1 VPKIRSNTQPVLDI
15 QRQSLADGEHFCSL
29 SNADLRALYD
39 SFMTAQ
45 DWHAP
50 SSNMIV
56 RSNLDLCLANGQV
69 ILKAKV
75 GVNHAKTMQSLV
87 MGWIAKE
94 QDSSSDGN
102 NISPRWVFGSRQ
114 VRSEDLVPQVRDA
127 MVKLQKLGL
136 GFGSCLLID
145 ATPCASSLVLMW
157 AAWALG
163 SVVAPVRSPY
173 RGTFLKNIANLT
185 NPKVFAYQVPEQL
198 LDLPHSIAFVKIPK
212 DLEQLSESLEDSVR
226 THCADLISE
235 SLLEIHAQP
244 QKVAAGVD
252 DPAFMVMSSGSTG
265 QPKVVQLSQRICL
278 AIGDSFA
285 KHIDLQSTDIAMTC
299 IDLSTPGGMRW
310 SAILPLSAGSS
321 VVVPDL
327 ETHNHPI
334 SWGELIVREKVNHL
348 SLVPSNLRSLLVGQR
363 YVDASEWKTVRIIHS
378 GSGMLDADTW
388 ARSTKLL
395 GCRIVD
401 NYGFNESG
409 GALIL
414 PNIQRGES
422 LSGVGGYP
430 FDMLAQVVDDSDTPC
445 VAGQEG
451 WIRVYGERCL
461 LRYLGDDPKI
471 KDEFGWV
478 KPGDRAV
485 VNHEGAIKIL
495 GRGQDVIKN
504 REGEIVY
511 LAQIDA
517 WLQAQKGI
525 NESVTFRIDAEPN
538 GIDRVISFISC
549 NVDFEAPFIQE
560 PLLDG
565 LADSLGTAARPHQI
579 LVLDSLPKLPNLKPD
594 RACLKEYY
602 QKHIKAMERV
612 L

>member
-1 VPKIRSNTQPVLDI
+1 MHIRTDVQPVLDI
-15 QRQSLADGEHFCSL
+15 QRQTIAVGNDVCSL
-29 SNADLRALYD
+29 SNSDLRALYD
-39 SFMTAQ
+39 SFIAAQ
-45 DWHAP
+45 DWRSP
-50 SSNMIV
+50 CSNLIV
-56 RSNLDLCLANGQV
+56 RSSLDLCLANGQV
-69 ILKAKV
+69 ILKARV
-75 GVNHAKTMQSLV
+75 GVNHPKTMQSLV

-94 QDSSSDGN
+94 QDSSSDRN

-114 VRSEDLVPQVRDA
+114 MRSEDLVPQVRDA

-173 RGTFLKNIANLT
+173 RGTFLKNIAHLT
-185 NPKVFAYQVPEQL
+185 NPKVFAYQVSEQL

-226 THCADLISE
+226 THCADLSSE
-235 SLLEIHAQP
+235 SLLEIHAQR
-244 QKVAAGVD
+244 QKVAAGVE
-252 DPAFMVMSSGSTG
+252 DPAFIVMSSGSTG
-265 QPKVVQLSQRICL
+265 QPKVVQLSQRVCL

-285 KHIDLQSTDIAMTC
+285 KRIDLQSSDIAMTC

-310 SAILPLSAGSS
+310 SAILPLAIGSS
-321 VVVPDL
+321 VVVPDSA
-327 ETHNHPI
+327 TQSHPI
-334 SWGELIVREKVNHL
+334 SWGELIAKEKVNHV

-363 YVDASEWKTVRIIHS
+363 YVDASEWKTVEIIHS
-378 GSGMLDADTW
+378 GTGMLDADTW
-388 ARSTKLL
+388 VRSTKLL
-395 GCRIVD
+395 GCKIVD
-401 NYGFNESG
+401 NYGFSESG

-414 PNIQRGES
+414 PNIERGES

-430 FDMLAQVVDDSDTPC
+430 FDMLAQVVDDGDILC
-445 VAGQEG
+445 IAGQEG
-451 WIRVYGERCL
+451 WIRFYGERCL
-461 LRYLGDDPKI
+461 LRTLSNTPSM
-471 KDEFGWV
+471 KDEFGWI

-517 WLQAQKGI
+517 WLQAQEGV
-525 NESVTFRIDAEPN
+525 NESVTFRIDAELN

-549 NVDFEAPFIQE
+549 NVDFAASFIQE

-579 LVLDSLPKLPNLKPD
+579 LVLDKLPKLPNLKPD

-602 QKHIKAMERV
+602 QKHIKAMEGV